1 MVRRILSGQ
10 LRVAQ
15 AGGVSSAIRTRFS
28 CADFERSLAS
38 RMSDSKFPY
47 ETRLDILH
55 QPFEVID
62 IPKFAETVEF
72 KCFNRAR
79 LTNTRSAPVG
89 FSTNFG
95 AYLRASQE
103 AGVSSA
109 IRLIGKFAKP
119 GKIEER

>member
-1 MVRRILSGQ
+1 LKIS
-10 LRVAQ
+10 
-15 AGGVSSAIRTRFS
+15 AG
-28 CADFERSLAS
+28 
-38 RMSDSKFPY
+38 
-47 ETRLDILH
+47 
-55 QPFEVID
+55 
-62 IPKFAETVEF
+62 
-72 KCFNRAR
+72 
-79 LTNTRSAPVG
+79 G